1 MNTRALVI
9 FIVLAAVAAHAEI
22 PDAPRPAQNQDALL
36 RAVGMKPI
44 VKSSPQDRAING
56 ALWSGVA
63 ITRFLDWTS
72 TEQCLR
78 RPYAQCHEALLPGA
92 LVRSKTG
99 FAFFEVGMTAAS
111 IEGQRLLEQ
120 HHHARFADRKSVV

>member
-56 ALWSGVA
+56 AL
-63 ITRFLDWTS
+63 
-72 TEQCLR
+72 
-78 RPYAQCHEALLPGA
+78 
-92 LVRSKTG
+92 
-99 FAFFEVGMTAAS
+99 
-111 IEGQRLLEQ
+111 
-120 HHHARFADRKSVV
+120 